1 MLIILFML
9 KNSTKILRHQM
20 LELRNGADV
29 VKLLS
34 EDTERG
40 RRRADLKQ
48 RLERLTQAQELISKR
63 I

>member
-9 KNSTKILRHQM
+9 KDAAKTLRQQM

-34 EDTERG
+34 EDSERG
-40 RRRADLKQ
+40 RKRADLKQ
-48 RLERLTQAQELISKR
+48 RLERLTRAQKMISN
-63 I
+63 IL